1 MLKKN
6 IWRYIWRLRA
16 FLANKPML
24 FTQAAILV
32 WAAILG
38 VAGALTTAAF
48 HESIKLL
55 QVLHSGVSGDAVE
68 IAGGWT
74 LMERLLIPTVG
85 GLIAGLCLYLAS
97 RIKVDANSDYMEAVA
112 IGDGRLSLRQGILRV
127 FSSLSVSASGWSLGR
142 EGPIIHLAAMVGS
155 ALGRFFR
162 LAPTHLR
169 LLVACG
175 AAAGVSAAY
184 FAPIAGALLV
194 AEIVLGSMASHILAP
209 LLVASASSFITIS
222 SLGYQSWLYEIPAIE
237 LVGTRYIWIA
247 VLIGLLS
254 GVLSP
259 LFLKYLDVCRHLFA
273 KLKLPQV
280 LCLGLGGFLLG
291 LVFVVDSWGAGKGD
305 ALIHS
310 YLTQPWGLSS
320 IALILFVKIIST
332 GLSVGSGAVGGV
344 ITPVMLVGASVSLF
358 VLQLLSII
366 FPEISVYAPLVVLIG
381 MGSFLGAATSAPLLA
396 VVLIVEMS
404 HSFSVIAPLILA
416 TVLAYFV
423 SRRITGRVM
432 FEIIEQRDKS
442 DAVRLALAKL
452 KVKSLLHP
460 TNTILGPQHTLQDAV
475 ELFTEQSVR
484 FIYIVNEQQEYLGA
498 IAHTNITRVLLS
510 RQDLSGPIPP
520 DLIERTYLEPLHIG
534 MNLDQAQDAFVNFA
548 GERLPVVDLSDPPRL
563 LGVVYKSDVLRK
575 YSELK
580 QLNDRSVQ
588 TAVDIRLS

>member
-6 IWRYIWRLRA
+6 VLRFRS
-16 FLANKPML
+16 FLANRPVL

-38 VAGALTTAAF
+38 IAGALTTAAF

-74 LMERLLIPTVG
+74 VAERLLIPTVG

-175 AAAGVSAAY
+175 ASAGVAAAY

-259 LFLKYLDVCRHLFA
+259 LFLKYLDFCRHLFA

-291 LVFVVDSWGAGKGD
+291 LVFIVESWAAGKGD

-310 YLTQPWGLSS
+310 YLTQPWGLSA
-320 IALILFVKIIST
+320 IAIILLVKVIST

-358 VLQLLSII
+358 ILQLLAIV
-366 FPEISVYAPLVVLIG
+366 FPEISIYAPLVVLIG

-423 SRRITGRVM
+423 SRKITGRVM
-432 FEIIEQRDKS
+432 FEVIEQRDKS
-442 DAVRLALAKL
+442 DAVRLALSKL
-452 KVKSLLHP
+452 KVKGLLHP
-460 TNTILGPQHTLQDAV
+460 TNTILGPQNTLQDAV
-475 ELFTEQSVR
+475 DLFTEQSVR

-548 GERLPVVDLSDPPRL
+548 GERLPVVDLNDPPRL